1 MRQLKITQRITDR
14 TSSKSF
20 GQYLAEVRTIKSF
33 ATPDDEYI
41 CALKSLNGDEK
52 AFNELVNR
60 NLKFVISVAKQYA
73 GPKMPLEELVNEGNY
88 GLIEAARKFDP
99 TKGFK
104 FISYAVWY
112 IRKNIMDYSV
122 KVSKPIRIPVNKVND
137 LNKIKNKISA
147 LEQIHERPICASDL
161 VSNDDSDFDLD
172 SVNMLLNIDSISIA
186 SLDSPFGDDSDNG
199 SMVDILINNNSM
211 GADELIIESDHKKLM
226 DNMLS
231 VLSIRQR
238 EVIVLTYGLNG
249 EIPLNLVEIS
259 EKIEISRECVRQ
271 TKQKALKL
279 LKIYMRKK
287 GIKTE
292 MFDL

>member
-1 MRQLKITQRITDR
+1 
-14 TSSKSF
+14 
-20 GQYLAEVRTIKSF
+20 
-33 ATPDDEYI
+33 
-41 CALKSLNGDEK
+41 
-52 AFNELVNR
+52 
-60 NLKFVISVAKQYA
+60 
-73 GPKMPLEELVNEGNY
+73 
-88 GLIEAARKFDP
+88 
-99 TKGFK
+99 
-104 FISYAVWY
+104 
-112 IRKNIMDYSV
+112 
-122 KVSKPIRIPVNKVND
+122 
-137 LNKIKNKISA
+137 
-147 LEQIHERPICASDL
+147 
-161 VSNDDSDFDLD
+161 
-172 SVNMLLNIDSISIA
+172 
-186 SLDSPFGDDSDNG
+186 
-199 SMVDILINNNSM
+199 
-211 GADELIIESDHKKLM
+211 M